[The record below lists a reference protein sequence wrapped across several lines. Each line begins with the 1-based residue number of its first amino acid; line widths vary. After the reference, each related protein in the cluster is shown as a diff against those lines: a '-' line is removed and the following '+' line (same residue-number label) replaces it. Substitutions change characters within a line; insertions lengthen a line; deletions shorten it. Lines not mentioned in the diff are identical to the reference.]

1 MNGEKFI
8 HSALYALGLYPVK
21 SSGHWTLVIITHT
34 IAWLIFLTFPLIIY
48 NVEIIDSRFFVNE
61 LVNKSFLVG
70 LFYFNYLYLIPRF
83 FVRKQF
89 SRYYLSIVFILIL
102 LCVQHYFTT
111 RFIRKPQ
118 EPFFR
123 RELLVSKDGKNA
135 GLLSTDSAAKFIVM
149 QAGRFNGRP
158 KIFAARIGRPPSFI
172 VFIITHTAGS
182 ALLLIFVGGFIA
194 LAKSLLVNIQQ
205 KKELENEQLNAE
217 LSFLKAQIN
226 PHFLFNTLNG
236 IYSLAHSKSDLTEQS
251 ILKLSQLLR
260 YVLYDTGNEK
270 IPLSKDL
277 DYISNYIYLQKLR
290 VSKSITINYEILGEH
305 KQLLI
310 APLLLINFIENAF
323 KHGISYTGNSIVDV
337 KIKITGRYL
346 ALTVRNNITNNQQV
360 DNQGGIGLI
369 NTKRRL
375 DLLYAGKYMLD
386 IQTDNQNYIVH
397 LKIELDYENKVP
409 YN

>member
-8 HSALYALGLYPVK
+8 QSALYALGLYPIK
-21 SSGHWTLVIITHT
+21 TSRHWALVIVTHT

-61 LVNKSFLVG
+61 LINKSFLIG

-83 FVRKQF
+83 FSRKKF
-89 SRYYLSIVFILIL
+89 AKYYLSIVFIISL

-111 RFIRKPQ
+111 RLIRKPQ

-123 RELLVSKDGKNA
+123 RELIVSKDGKNI
-135 GLLSTDSAAKFIVM
+135 GLFSTDSAAKFVTM
-149 QAGRFNGRP
+149 EAGHFNGRP
-158 KIFAARIGRPPSFI
+158 KIFPARIGRPPSFI
-172 VFIITHTAGS
+172 VFIITHTLGS
-182 ALLLIFVGGFIA
+182 ALLLIFIGGFIA

-236 IYSLAHSKSDLTEQS
+236 IYSLAHSRSELTEQS

-260 YVLYDTGNEK
+260 YVLYDTSNEK

-277 DYISNYIYLQKLR
+277 DYINNYIYLQKLR
-290 VSKSITINYEILGEH
+290 LSKSITINYEILGEH
-305 KQLLI
+305 TQLLI

-323 KHGISYTGNSIVDV
+323 KHGISYSGNSTVD
-337 KIKITGRYL
+337 IKIAIAGHYL
-346 ALTVRNNITNNQQV
+346 TLTVRNNITNNQQV
-360 DNQGGIGLI
+360 DNRSGIGLI

-375 DLLYAGKYMLD
+375 DLLYPGKYTLD
-386 IQTDNQNYIVH
+386 IKNDNQNYIVH

-409 YN
+409 DN